1 MRARREFTLIEM
13 LVVVAIIAI
22 LAAMLSPT
30 LQKALESARSI
41 HCVNNLKQCGI
52 ALHCY
57 ANDHNGMLIFGWV
70 YHDGGLAWR
79 VNLGEYGYVSG
90 ERKWENWSS
99 EIYQCPTANLV
110 ADQYD
115 PNHNYPFHC
124 NYASNNLV
132 LTNSNDEKQMNIS
145 AIPGPSQ
152 VAMLVDAP
160 FINHD
165 YGCGIRL
172 EPSIGP
178 VLAHDRN
185 AAYNDGEGWGKP
197 LPYGADYKDGGP
209 TNTIIYRHR
218 QNSSANAVRVDG
230 SVGSYSFMTFLRRN
244 LWYH

>member
-1 MRARREFTLIEM
+1 MRNERKFTLIEM

-30 LQKALESARSI
+30 LQKALENARSI
-41 HCVNNLKQCGI
+41 QCVNNLKQCGI
-52 ALHCY
+52 ALHSY
-57 ANDHNGMLIFGWV
+57 ANDHNGMLIYGWV
-70 YHDGGLAWR
+70 YHRDGLAWR

-115 PNHNYPFHC
+115 PNHNYPYHC

-132 LTNSNDEKQMNIS
+132 LTNSNDERQMNIG
-145 AIPGPSQ
+145 AIPGPSS

-165 YGCGIRL
+165 YGCNIRL
-172 EPSIGP
+172 EPAGSP
-178 VLAHDRN
+178 HMAWDRN
-185 AAYNDGEGWGKP
+185 THPGDDEWWAAP
-197 LPYGADYKDGGP
+197 LPFGADYKDGGP
-209 TNTIIYRHR
+209 VNTIIYRHR
-218 QNSSANAVRVDG
+218 QGSSANAVRVDG
-230 SVGSYSFMTFLRRN
+230 SVGSYSFMNFLRRN
-244 LWYH
+244 LWHH